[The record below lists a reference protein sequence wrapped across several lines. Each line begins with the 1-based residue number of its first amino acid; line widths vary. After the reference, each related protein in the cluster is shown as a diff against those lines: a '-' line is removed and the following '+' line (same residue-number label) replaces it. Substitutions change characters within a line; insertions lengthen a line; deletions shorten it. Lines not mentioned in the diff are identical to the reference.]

1 MPLSRIY
8 QGRVTRLKLL
18 ADKKATDGASLPPS
32 RMEDMLSRHHSEFQK
47 AVNYHQFQLL
57 RLSTDENSPLGKIR
71 KRMVDADIAARRLK
85 ANDCANEKER
95 RGLQETA
102 AHDVWND
109 FRRNGK
115 RRPGMA
121 GSVAECVDVPATTS
135 LAEAFAR
142 ADERFNDSGVS
153 AELYLYDMA
162 VRALLEDL
170 GGDGAIQQKGREY
183 LPRFCDPAYSGSY
196 PRSATALGK
205 KAVQTA
211 LPQRLHDPETA
222 KSLEQLRSELDY
234 EHFTNI
240 NAAGEP
246 LDRRRCLA
254 LLNEGI
260 ALLVKESGLTEE
272 CAARLLQKAS
282 DLPESFQLPSY
293 RGAAVKGILRNR
305 FFAFLAF
312 KHLEAS
318 PVTFAV
324 LRDTYPAPK
333 SAKSEKTTSAAKKK
347 DGPDLMRFGDDP
359 VKLARGKRGMIYPGY
374 TSFSAWISPGDG
386 KMGWKEFDIAAFK
399 EALKAFNQ
407 VKGRDEERMAE
418 LGKVAAL
425 ISYMENGGK
434 VPRQKTGDEEE
445 DVEIA
450 TFAGD
455 DRFAR
460 FQALLA
466 DLKTQDGEDAEEYAA
481 EDATGLRFRAIRG
494 RKELFAAWNKHLRKG
509 TELVFEQGIEKGK
522 EREKDMETTL
532 LALLNEHQAEHRDD
546 MGWALLFRELSKER
560 HLDFWREPTAEEAS
574 SRRTM
579 NHSNDFLADYVK
591 WSDMRIEAG
600 RLEQPIRFSP
610 ADDEQSRRLFMF
622 SDACQF
628 TPKGEYRHL
637 AKETAVIVPMA
648 VEEGGY
654 LVKKRVRLDYAA
666 PRMLRDGLRGA
677 EGGALWNQPMMA
689 ALGIGAEN
697 AAQDISKS
705 AVALMPDRDREGNRR
720 FLLNFPLS
728 LDESGVIAK
737 VAELRGQSLDWARQ
751 SVSFGKG
758 DSVQHFYLRW
768 PGFDK
773 EVAGI
778 TPWQK
783 ATKSF
788 RVLSVDLGV
797 RFAGAGARL
806 RGTTQQPAKGHFR
819 NIGTCDGQDWFA
831 QVERLIT
838 FRLPGE
844 DRREMEHGDHED
856 GRWADE
862 KEEIPHARGIIQ
874 NLGLEPGDLEGNR
887 HRIGDVGAKL
897 LFALRRAISRL
908 RSLHRWARMEENW
921 KGAKEE
927 IDDLMKHAVEASK
940 GETNWSRRLNDL
952 HGPADCCAEAD
963 ELSREIQSAIQ
974 QTADLLVP
982 LRHGSWKWEETS
994 PATDGRPACFSLTQV
1009 SKTKGEAAK
1018 RNRDQGGLSIARID
1032 RITSFRKI
1040 LLSFNRL
1047 CGLKCGTKPPSGREM
1062 RAQPMPDPCKEL
1074 SEKLEAMK
1082 EQRVNQT
1089 AHLILAEALGLELK
1103 PHTTSRDERQKQD
1116 IHGEYQIKRSPVD
1129 FIVIEDLARYRTTQ
1143 GRTRQE
1149 NSRLMQ
1155 WCHRQISAKLKML
1168 CEAYGITVLE
1178 TPAAYSSRFCSL
1190 TGQPGF
1196 RAEELTKK
1204 AFAESFYWRQAM
1216 VKAEKDVAEKKA
1228 LSVSIRGILA
1238 LRDEFATL
1246 PEGSKKTLLAPRP
1259 GGGVFVPIGE
1269 GIVQN
1274 ADLNAAVNLGLR
1286 AIAAPD
1292 RFHIHSRVRSEWVK
1306 GQYLTRET
1314 RNRFG
1319 MKQLAITVAE
1329 IEASDDE
1336 SAPGALEAKPNF
1348 FFVAGNSPSPMFDS
1362 ASLGAYPGMN
1372 VRLFSGRA
1380 VWKMVNDLAWLR
1392 TWIPKGGGNRSAAV
1406 LSET

>member
-18 ADKKATDGASLPPS
+18 DDKKATDGAALPPS
-32 RMEDMLSRHHSEFQK
+32 RMEDLLSRHHAEFQK

-57 RLSTDENSPLGKIR
+57 RLSIDESSPLGKIR
-71 KRMVDADIAARRLK
+71 KRMVEADIAARRLK
-85 ANDCANEKER
+85 ANDCVDEKEK
-95 RGLQETA
+95 RGLQEIA

-109 FRRNGK
+109 FRRNGR

-121 GSVAECVDVPATTS
+121 GSVTECLGMTAATP

-142 ADERFNDSGVS
+142 ADERFNDAGVG
-153 AELYLYDMA
+153 AELYDTA
-162 VRALLEDL
+162 VRALVDDL

-205 KAVQTA
+205 KAVQA
-211 LPQRLHDPETA
+211 ELPQRLHDPETA
-222 KSLEQLRSELDY
+222 GNLDKLRFELEF
-234 EHFTNI
+234 EHFAIVNETGK
-240 NAAGEP
+240 A
-246 LDRRRCLA
+246 LDRDACLT
-254 LLNEGI
+254 LLKEGI
-260 ALLVKESGLTEE
+260 GLLVAESGLAAGD
-272 CAARLLQKAS
+272 AARLLEKCSA
-282 DLPESFQLPSY
+282 LPETMELPAY
-293 RGAAVKGILRNR
+293 RGASVKGILRNR
-305 FFAFLAF
+305 FFAFLVF

-333 SAKSEKTTSAAKKK
+333 AAKSEKPENAPKKH

-359 VKLARGKRGMIYPGY
+359 VKLARGKTGVIYPGY
-374 TSFSAWISPGDG
+374 TSFATWASPGNG

-407 VKGRDEERMAE
+407 VKGRNEERMAE
-418 LGKVAAL
+418 LEKTRAM
-425 ISYMENGGK
+425 IYYMENGGK
-434 VPRQKTGDEEE
+434 APRSKSGEDEE
-445 DVEIA
+445 DMQIA
-450 TFAGD
+450 TFAED
-455 DRFAR
+455 NRFAR
-460 FQALLA
+460 FQTLLA
-466 DLKTQDGEDAEEYAA
+466 ELKTQDGEDAEEYAA
-481 EDATGLRFRAIRG
+481 EDSKGLRFRAIRG
-494 RKELFAAWNKHLRKG
+494 RKELFAAWNKAMRK
-509 TELVFEQGIEKGK
+509 TTTPTFDDKGH
-522 EREKDMETTL
+522 ETGL
-532 LALLNEHQAEHRDD
+532 LALLNEHQADHRDD
-546 MGWALLFRELSKER
+546 MGWSLLFRALCKELNW
-560 HLDFWREPTAEEAS
+560 DFWREPSTEEAQ
-574 SRRTM
+574 RRREL

-591 WSDMRIEAG
+591 WSDLRIEAA

-610 ADDEQSRRLFMF
+610 ADEEQSRRLFMF
-622 SDACQF
+622 SDACKF
-628 TPKGEYRHL
+628 TPKGEFRHL

-648 VEEGGY
+648 VEAGGY
-654 LVKKRVRLDYAA
+654 LVRKRVRLDYAA

-677 EGGALWNQPMMA
+677 EGGAVWNQPMMA
-689 ALGIGAEN
+689 ALGMEARD

-705 AVALMPDRDREGNRR
+705 AVALMPDRDREGDLR

-737 VAELRGQSLDWARQ
+737 VAELRGQSLDWARH
-751 SVSFGKG
+751 SVSYGKG

-783 ATKSF
+783 ATKTF

-806 RGTTQQPAKGHFR
+806 RGTMDKPDKGHFR
-819 NIGTCDGQDWFA
+819 KIGTCDEQDWFA

-844 DRREMEHGDHED
+844 DRRGMEHGDHED
-856 GRWADE
+856 GRWASDA
-862 KEEIPHARGIIQ
+862 EISAAREVIR
-874 NLGLEPGDLEGNR
+874 NLGLEPGDLEGSR
-887 HRIGDVGAKL
+887 HRIGEAGAKL

-908 RSLHRWARMEENW
+908 RSLHRWARMAENW
-921 KGAKEE
+921 EGAKGEIEE
-927 IDDLMKHAVEASK
+927 LKKRAAEASK
-940 GETNWSRRLNDL
+940 GETRWSRRLKDL
-952 HGPADCCAEAD
+952 HEPSDCRAEAY
-963 ELSREIQSAIQ
+963 ELTREIQTAIN

-982 LRHGSWKWEETS
+982 LRHGSWRWEKTS
-994 PATDGRPACFSLTQV
+994 PEMDGRPACFLLTQV
-1009 SKTKGEAAK
+1009 SKTIGEPAK

-1032 RITSFRKI
+1032 RITSFRKV

-1047 CGLKCGTKPPSGREM
+1047 CGLEPGTKPPSGREM
-1062 RAQPMPDPCKEL
+1062 RAQPLPDPCKEL
-1074 SEKLEAMK
+1074 SDKLEAMK

-1103 PHTTSRDERQKQD
+1103 PHDTTRVERQKID
-1116 IHGEYQIKRSPVD
+1116 LHGEYIRKRPPVD

-1155 WCHRQISAKLKML
+1155 WCHRQISAKLKEL
-1168 CEAYGITVLE
+1168 CEAYGIAVLE

-1196 RAEELTKK
+1196 RAEHLTKRS
-1204 AFAESFYWRQAM
+1204 FAESFYWRHA
-1216 VKAEKDVAEKKA
+1216 VERAEREAEGKKT
-1228 LSVSIRGILA
+1228 LSISSQGILK
-1238 LRDEFATL
+1238 LRDRLAAL
-1246 PEGSKKTLLAPRP
+1246 PDGSKETLLAPRP
-1259 GGGVFVPIGE
+1259 GGGIFVPAGD
-1269 GIVQN
+1269 GIIQN

-1292 RFHIHSRVRSEWVK
+1292 QFGIHSRVRSEWRE
-1306 GQYLTRET
+1306 GSYRTRET

-1319 MKQLAITVAE
+1319 PKPVPIQVGDLKLR
-1329 IEASDDE
+1329 DDG
-1336 SAPGALEAKPNF
+1336 SAPEALDAKPNF
-1348 FFVAGNSPSPMFDS
+1348 FLVAGVLDPGFDR
-1362 ASLGAYPGMN
+1362 AELNHAAFFGA
-1372 VRLFSGRA
+1372 RLFSARA
-1380 VWKMVNDLAWLR
+1380 LWKTVNDKSWTR
-1392 TWIPKGGGNRSAAV
+1392 DWR
-1406 LSET
+1406 